1 MPDGCPLTSDINN
14 NNRSGSG
21 HGNCSRCAS
30 NACGNTKCNSGAC
43 YGQTPGAAHQNGG
56 GSAYAGAAS
65 QGGGVGGRNNACG
78 GAGSGMGSSG
88 KRVQVTAKILF
99 GSVSAISNMKHSE
112 KLHRKRSQ

>member
-65 QGGGVGGRNNACG
+65 QGGKSTTQWTTRQDESLGEVGSCVPRC
-78 GAGSGMGSSG
+78 
-88 KRVQVTAKILF
+88 
-99 GSVSAISNMKHSE
+99 SVCEICTLYLRSAIACCVI
-112 KLHRKRSQ
+112 L